1 MQPKKT
7 KYKKH
12 HKPRRLPNQ
21 MVRLKLLKPSSH
33 LSLIAMESS
42 YITGRQLEAAR
53 QIIRRKLRR
62 KGRLKIPLYPDL
74 PITTKPTAAR
84 MGKGKGKVSHWVA
97 RVDAGR
103 PIFTLTG
110 ILVHEGTP
118 ALKSGAAK
126 LPIKLKVRVE

>member
-7 KYKKH
+7 KYKKY
-12 HKPRRLPNQ
+12 HKPRRVPNQ
-21 MVRLKLLKPSSH
+21 TTKLSILKPNSY

-53 QIIRRKLRR
+53 QIIRRKLKR

-74 PITTKPTAAR
+74 PITNKPTAAR
-84 MGKGKGKVSHWVA
+84 MGKGKGKVSYWVA

-103 PIFTLTG
+103 PVFTLTG
-110 ILVHEGTP
+110 ILAHEGIP

-126 LPIKLKVRVE
+126 LPIRLKVRPE